1 MISTIAF
8 ALILLAALAQ
18 AVFLFRKD
26 RKADP
31 ASSWLLGASSLLLLV
46 ELVRRSIG
54 IRFVAMTSL
63 YESLMLF
70 SAVLAGLVVL
80 YRSRP
85 RLHPSAA
92 LALGA
97 TIVAAGLLAIASSPI
112 APRDLL
118 PPVPALRSGWLVLHV
133 SFAFIGEAFF
143 AAAFVASLAWLLS
156 RDEGRRADFDRV
168 AYLAVAAGYPIYTLG
183 ALIFGAIWAEQAW
196 GSWWSWDP
204 KETWAAVTW
213 LVYTVY
219 LHLRLVAG
227 KKGKTTALLAVI
239 GFILTLFTLFGV
251 NFLIR
256 GGLHSYVG

>member
-1 MISTIAF
+1 MISTLAF
-8 ALILLAALAQ
+8 AFIIIAGAAE
-18 AVFLFRKD
+18 AVWLFRKD
-26 RKADP
+26 GRLDP
-31 ASSWLLGASSLLLLV
+31 LSPVFLSAAVLLLV
-46 ELVRRSIG
+46 AEIVRRSLA
-54 IRFVAMTSL
+54 IRFVAVTSL
-63 YESLMLF
+63 YESMMLF
-70 SAVLAGLVVL
+70 SAVLAGLVLAYRYQGKLRHSPVL
-80 YRSRP
+80 
-85 RLHPSAA
+85 AF
-92 LALGA
+92 GA
-97 TIVAAGLLAIASSPI
+97 TVLAAGLLAITSSPL

-143 AAAFVASLAWLLS
+143 AAAFVASLAFLITK
-156 RDEGRRADFDRV
+156 DEERRKDFDRV

-196 GSWWSWDP
+196 GTWWSWDP

-213 LVYTVY
+213 LVYTAY
-219 LHLRLVAG
+219 LHLRLVVG
-227 KKGKTTALLAVI
+227 KRGRSTALLAVI